1 MNKPFKNGNA
11 TMRRQSG
18 YISPER
24 LTRLKMIFDAVCD
37 EAEIPNDANVARDA
51 LATRILVA
59 CETVESEMM
68 LVATA
73 MEAVADL
80 RR

>member
-11 TMRRQSG
+11 TMHRQCG

-24 LTRLKMIFDAVCD
+24 LTRLKMILEAVCD
-37 EAEIPNDANVARDA
+37 EAAIPSDANVERDA

-68 LVATA
+68 LVVTA
-73 MEAVADL
+73 MEAVADH